1 LPSRTDGALHAHG
14 HGVYAHRNAP
24 TTRFTE
30 PTVAVALAGKGAF
43 LHRES
48 VLDVLGLGQFNPPK
62 VRVGT
67 LRRVRRALP
76 GWMELENRHDVST
89 KDLTR
94 YEGIP
99 STTVVQALEDMRG
112 RMPPDRWAALVY
124 EALRQD
130 LIDEQD
136 AAAWKPG

>member
-1 LPSRTDGALHAHG
+1 
-14 HGVYAHRNAP
+14 
-24 TTRFTE
+24 
-30 PTVAVALAGKGAF
+30 
-43 LHRES
+43 
-48 VLDVLGLGQFNPPK
+48 
-62 VRVGT
+62 
-67 LRRVRRALP
+67 
-76 GWMELENRHDVST
+76 MELENRHDVST